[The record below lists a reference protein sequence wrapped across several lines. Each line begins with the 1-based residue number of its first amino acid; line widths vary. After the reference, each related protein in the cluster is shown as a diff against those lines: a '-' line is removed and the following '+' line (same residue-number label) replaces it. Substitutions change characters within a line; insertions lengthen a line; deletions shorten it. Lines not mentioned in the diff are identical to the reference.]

1 MTSKGG
7 TKQKSKSNS
16 QSGKTHTKTQ
26 KVKAKTHT
34 GNLNE
39 NDTNEDMYKR
49 FVIKASEYRPEASSV
64 DSKMS
69 EKAWKS

>member
-7 TKQKSKSNS
+7 TKQKSISNN

-34 GNLNE
+34 GNLKE
-39 NDTNEDMYKR
+39 NDTNEDMYKL
-49 FVIKASEYRPEASSV
+49 FVIKASEYRPEANSV
-64 DSKMS
+64 DCKMS
-69 EKAWKS
+69 EKAWKN